1 MTELNDHGSQSGHGV
16 MSRPVRHT
24 AMRMGLFAGVCTALG
39 LGLTSLA
46 TVGTDRWIETS
57 YDATSS
63 ATRVAATS
71 LVTPAARVAEAPSK
85 LIVGDEQEWLT
96 APTTPTEKVVAS
108 AAGSLGL
115 GDRVVFSIAAK
126 GGITTSARTFEV
138 VGMEALA
145 APEGSA
151 AIKRSPEVLPQ
162 VLIAREVGAAGKPLM
177 LRLLLSGHDDSLQV
191 PHKSL

>member
-1 MTELNDHGSQSGHGV
+1 MTELSVHGGQRG
-16 MSRPVRHT
+16 MSRSVRHT
-24 AMRMGLFAGVCTALG
+24 AMRVGLFAGVCAALG

-63 ATRVAATS
+63 TARFAEAS
-71 LVTPAARVAEAPSK
+71 LVTPAASLAEAPSK

-96 APTTPTEKVVAS
+96 APATPTEKVVAP

-115 GDRVVFSIAAK
+115 GDRVVFSVAAK

-138 VGMEALA
+138 VGIEALA

-177 LRLLLSGHDDSLQV
+177 LRLLLTGRDDGFEA